1 MMQPPTIEDIR
12 AAAER
17 IQGSVIRTPMLVSRT
32 LSEILGAEVWLKF
45 ENLQFTAAYKER
57 GALNKLLQLS
67 PEERARGVI
76 AASAG
81 NHAQAVAYHAKRLGI
96 PATIVM
102 PETTPTVKVTQTAGH
117 GATVVLYGK
126 IVDDAFAKARE
137 LALENG
143 YVFIHAFDDPQII
156 AGAGTVGL
164 EMLEDSP
171 DLDTI
176 IVPIG
181 GGGLMSGVSI
191 AARSVKPDIELI
203 GVEAELYTSM
213 KCAIQN
219 CQMPLGGDTLAE
231 GIAVKQPGELTS
243 RILGEYANDVVL
255 VSERDLERAVSM
267 LVGIEKT
274 VVEGA
279 GAAGLAAMLSEP
291 ERYKGKKVATLL
303 CGGNID
309 THLLA
314 NVLVRDLV
322 RQGRIARLHV
332 AAHDQPGALAAI
344 TAKVYEAGVNVIE
357 VNHSRIFT
365 QLPAKDTMIEVECE
379 ARDPESIDDV
389 VKRLEAAGF
398 RVERAQLDLSSHYSC
413 LLAGQC
419 LDSIEID
426 VTKPFSSAF
435 TSRINGCVT
444 IWRRFG

>member
-1 MMQPPTIEDIR
+1 MLAPPTIDDIR
-12 AAAER
+12 AATKR
-17 IQGSVIRTPMLVSRT
+17 IEGAVIRTPMLVSRT
-32 LSEILGAEVWLKF
+32 LSEAIGAEVWLKF

-57 GALNKLLQLS
+57 GALNKLLQLTA
-67 PEERARGVI
+67 EERARGVI

-102 PETTPTVKVTQTAGH
+102 PESTPTVKVTQTAGH
-117 GATVVLYGK
+117 GAAVVLYGK
-126 IVDDAFAKARE
+126 IVDDAFARARE

-164 EMLEDSP
+164 EMLEDAP

-176 IVPIG
+176 VVPIG

-191 AARSVKPDIELI
+191 AARAVKPDIELI
-203 GVEAELYTSM
+203 GVEAELYPSM
-213 KCAIQN
+213 KCAIQH

-243 RILGEYANDVVL
+243 RILAEYANDVML
-255 VSERDLERAVSM
+255 VSERNLERAVAM

-279 GAAGLAAMLSEP
+279 GAAGLAAMLSDR
-291 ERYKGKKVATLL
+291 ERFKGKKVATLL

-322 RQGRIARLHV
+322 RQGRIARLNV

-344 TAKVYEAGVNVIE
+344 TAKVYEAGVNVLEIH
-357 VNHSRIFT
+357 HSRIFT
-365 QLPAKDTMIEVECE
+365 SLPAKDTMIEVECE
-379 ARDPESIDDV
+379 ARDPQAIEDV
-389 VKRLEAAGF
+389 VGRLEAAGF
-398 RVERAQLDLSSHYSC
+398 RVDRASLD
-413 LLAGQC
+413 
-419 LDSIEID
+419 
-426 VTKPFSSAF
+426 
-435 TSRINGCVT
+435 
-444 IWRRFG
+444 

>member
-1 MMQPPTIEDIR
+1 MLQTASMQPPTIDDIR

-17 IQGSVIRTPMLVSRT
+17 IKGAVIRTPMLVSRT
-32 LSEILGAEVWLKF
+32 LSEIIGAEVWLKF

-102 PETTPTVKVTQTAGH
+102 PESTPTVKVTQTAGH
-117 GATVVLYGK
+117 GATVVLFGK
-126 IVDDAFAKARE
+126 IVDDAFARARE

-164 EMLEDSP
+164 EMIEDAP
-171 DLDTI
+171 DLDVIT
-176 IVPIG
+176 VPIG

-203 GVEAELYTSM
+203 GVEAELYPSM
-213 KCAIQN
+213 KCAIQD
-219 CQMPLGGDTLAE
+219 CHMPLGGDTLAE

-243 RILGEYANDVVL
+243 RILRKYANDVVL
-255 VSERDLERAVSM
+255 VTERDLERSVSM
-267 LVGIEKT
+267 LAGIEKT

-279 GAAGLAAMLSEP
+279 GAAGLAAMLAEP

-357 VNHSRIFT
+357 INHSRIFT
-365 QLPAKDTMIEVECE
+365 RLPAKDTMIEVECE
-379 ARDPESIDDV
+379 ARDPQSIDDV
-389 VKRLEAAGF
+389 VARLEAAGF
-398 RVERAQLDLSSHYSC
+398 TVERARLD
-413 LLAGQC
+413 
-419 LDSIEID
+419 
-426 VTKPFSSAF
+426 
-435 TSRINGCVT
+435 
-444 IWRRFG
+444 

>member
-1 MMQPPTIEDIR
+1 MLAPPTIDDIR
-12 AAAER
+12 AAAQR
-17 IQGSVIRTPMLVSRT
+17 IDGAVIRTPMLVSRT
-32 LSEILGAEVWLKF
+32 LSEIIGAEVWLKF

-57 GALNKLLQLS
+57 GALNKLLQLTA
-67 PEERARGVI
+67 EERGRGVI

-102 PETTPTVKVTQTAGH
+102 PESTPTVKVTQTAGH
-117 GATVVLYGK
+117 GATVVLHGK

-143 YVFIHAFDDPQII
+143 YVFIHAFDDPKII
-156 AGAGTVGL
+156 AGAGTVAL
-164 EMLEDSP
+164 EMLEEAP
-171 DLDTI
+171 DLDVIT
-176 IVPIG
+176 VPIG

-191 AARSVKPDIELI
+191 AARAIKPDIELI
-203 GVEAELYTSM
+203 GVEAELYPSM
-213 KCAIQN
+213 KCAIQD

-243 RILGEYANDVVL
+243 RILSEYANDVVL
-255 VSERDLERAVSM
+255 VSERDLERAVAM

-279 GAAGLAAMLSEP
+279 GAAGLAALLSEP
-291 ERYKGKKVATLL
+291 DRYKGKKVATLL

-322 RQGRIARLHV
+322 RQGRIARLRV

-344 TAKVYEAGVNVIE
+344 TAKVYEAGVNVIDIR
-357 VNHSRIFT
+357 HSRIFT
-365 QLPAKDTMIEVECE
+365 RLPAKDTMIEVECE
-379 ARDPESIDDV
+379 ARDAASIDDV
-389 VKRLEAAGF
+389 VSRLEAAGF
-398 RVERAQLDLSSHYSC
+398 TVERSSLD
-413 LLAGQC
+413 
-419 LDSIEID
+419 
-426 VTKPFSSAF
+426 
-435 TSRINGCVT
+435 
-444 IWRRFG
+444 

>member
-1 MMQPPTIEDIR
+1 MQPPTIDDIR
-12 AAAER
+12 AAAAR
-17 IQGSVIRTPMLVSRT
+17 IEGAVIRTPMLVSRT
-32 LSEILGAEVWLKF
+32 LSEVIGAEVWLKF

-96 PATIVM
+96 PAVIVM
-102 PETTPTVKVTQTAGH
+102 PEGTPTIKVTQTEGH
-117 GATVVLYGK
+117 GARVVLYGR
-126 IVDDAFAKARE
+126 IVDDAFDKARE
-137 LALENG
+137 LEAEHG
-143 YVFIHAFDDPQII
+143 YVFVHAFDDPQII
-156 AGAGTVGL
+156 AGAGTTGL
-164 EMLEDSP
+164 EMLEDAP

-203 GVEAELYTSM
+203 GVEAELYPSM

-231 GIAVKQPGELTS
+231 GIAVKHPGELTS
-243 RILGEYANDVVL
+243 RILADYANDVVL
-255 VSERDLERAVSM
+255 VPERDLERAVAM
-267 LVGIEKT
+267 LAGIEKT

-279 GAAGLAAMLSEP
+279 GAAGLAAMLNDP
-291 ERYKGKKVATLL
+291 ERFRGKKVATLL

-322 RQGRIARLHV
+322 RQGRIARLRV
-332 AAHDQPGALAAI
+332 AASDRPGALAAI
-344 TAKVYEAGVNVIE
+344 TAKVYEAGANIIE

-365 QLPAKDTMIEVECE
+365 RLPAKDTVIEVECE
-379 ARDPESIDDV
+379 ARDPAAIDDV
-389 VKRLEAAGF
+389 VARLEAAGF
-398 RVERAQLDLSSHYSC
+398 EVERALLD
-413 LLAGQC
+413 
-419 LDSIEID
+419 
-426 VTKPFSSAF
+426 
-435 TSRINGCVT
+435 
-444 IWRRFG
+444 

>member
-1 MMQPPTIEDIR
+1 MLQAPTIDDIR
-12 AAAER
+12 AAAKR
-17 IQGSVIRTPMLVSRT
+17 IEGAVIRTPMLVSQT
-32 LSEILGAEVWLKF
+32 LSEIIGAEVWLKF

-57 GALNKLLQLS
+57 GALNKLLQLTE
-67 PEERARGVI
+67 EERARGVI

-96 PATIVM
+96 PAVIVM
-102 PETTPTVKVTQTAGH
+102 PESTPTVKVTQTEGH
-117 GATVVLYGK
+117 GATVVLHGS
-126 IVDDAFAKARE
+126 IVDDAFVKARE

-164 EMLEDSP
+164 EMLEDAP

-191 AARSVKPDIELI
+191 ATRAIKPEIELI
-203 GVEAELYTSM
+203 GVEAELYPSM
-213 KCAIQN
+213 KCAIQD

-243 RILGEYANDVVL
+243 RILKEYANDVVL
-255 VSERDLERAVSM
+255 ASERDLERAVAM

-279 GAAGLAAMLSEP
+279 GAAGLAAMLGDP

-357 VNHSRIFT
+357 INHSRIFT
-365 QLPAKDTMIEVECE
+365 RLPAKDTMIEVECE
-379 ARDPESIDDV
+379 ARDARSIDDV
-389 VKRLEAAGF
+389 VVRLEAAGF
-398 RVERAQLDLSSHYSC
+398 RVERASLD
-413 LLAGQC
+413 
-419 LDSIEID
+419 
-426 VTKPFSSAF
+426 
-435 TSRINGCVT
+435 
-444 IWRRFG
+444 

>member
-1 MMQPPTIEDIR
+1 MLQTAPMQPPTIDDIR

-17 IQGSVIRTPMLVSRT
+17 VKGAVIRTPMLVSRT
-32 LSEILGAEVWLKF
+32 LSEIIGAEVWLKF

-57 GALNKLLQLS
+57 GALNKLLQLTD
-67 PEERARGVI
+67 EERSKGVI

-96 PATIVM
+96 PAVIVM
-102 PETTPTVKVTQTAGH
+102 PESTPTVKVTQTEGH
-117 GATVVLYGK
+117 GAQVVLYGR
-126 IVDDAFAKARE
+126 IVDDAFARARE

-143 YVFIHAFDDPQII
+143 YTFVHAFDDPKVI

-164 EMLEDSP
+164 EMLEEAP

-176 IVPIG
+176 VVPIG
-181 GGGLMSGVSI
+181 GGGLMSGVAI
-191 AARSVKPDIELI
+191 AARALKPEIELI
-203 GVEAELYTSM
+203 GVEAELYPSM
-213 KCAIQN
+213 KCAIQGCN
-219 CQMPLGGDTLAE
+219 MPLGGDTLAE

-243 RILGEYANDVVL
+243 RILRELANEVVL
-255 VSERDLERAVSM
+255 VSERDLERAVAM
-267 LVGIEKT
+267 LAGIEKT

-279 GAAGLAAMLSEP
+279 GAAGLAAMLADP
-291 ERYKGKKVATLL
+291 ARFKGKKVATML

-379 ARDPESIDDV
+379 ARDARSIDDV
-389 VKRLEAAGF
+389 VVRLEAAGF
-398 RVERAQLDLSSHYSC
+398 RVERASLD
-413 LLAGQC
+413 
-419 LDSIEID
+419 
-426 VTKPFSSAF
+426 
-435 TSRINGCVT
+435 
-444 IWRRFG
+444 